1 MLLKLLT
8 EASGVSGN
16 EKEVRNLIV
25 SQIKDYVDNIKIDK
39 LGNIIAYKK
48 KVKKASKTVMVTAHM
63 DEVGLL
69 VKDID
74 SSGLLNL

>member
-48 KVKKASKTVMVTAHM
+48 KVKSF
-63 DEVGLL
+63 
-69 VKDID
+69 
-74 SSGLLNL
+74 

>member
-48 KVKKASKTVMVTAHM
+48 KVKKSF
-63 DEVGLL
+63 
-69 VKDID
+69 
-74 SSGLLNL
+74 